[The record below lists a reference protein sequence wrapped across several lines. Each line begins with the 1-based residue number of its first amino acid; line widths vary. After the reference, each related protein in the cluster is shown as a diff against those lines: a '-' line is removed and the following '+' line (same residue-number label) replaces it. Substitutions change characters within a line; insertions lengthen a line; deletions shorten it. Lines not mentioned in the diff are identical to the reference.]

1 MRFVRRAESYGVS
14 QGVGWQ
20 TSRGVGILRG
30 IGRRCLARLDA
41 IAQFRQEWKQPAQRL
56 WLSALVGDWFAVS
69 ELAASE
75 HMEEIANLAKQRAA
89 ECHSQRLARVTAMV
103 AKFIE
108 IDSASLPMP
117 EWLHAIGE
125 LDGSQLAEYLR
136 QALAMRDAAFC
147 ALRYIEEQD
156 DGTWRLR
163 YALFERALRGNV
175 GRDDPRG
182 QMLSPVSEEDPDDDD
197 LLAVRCATFLAKH
210 GYRATEVVSG
220 LTENWRSIAEVIPL
234 VLQYLPDRAME
245 SWGGACSH
253 RKYVSS
259 AMP

>member
-1 MRFVRRAESYGVS
+1 MTVPTWIRPGRVPWAFACQTHGKDSVEARLRELHPSGHSLCVSFGELKVMGCLKASGGKPAEEWGYCEALADAV
-14 QGVGWQ
+14 
-20 TSRGVGILRG
+20 
-30 IGRRCLARLDA
+30 LARSDA

-117 EWLHAIGE
+117 EWFHAIGE
-125 LDGSQLAEYLR
+125 LDGSQLAKYLR

-156 DGTWRLR
+156 DGTWCPEV
-163 YALFERALRGNV
+163 YALLRERCGAMSAGTIPEAKCSAPCQKRIQMTTTCSRFGAPRSWQSTAI
-175 GRDDPRG
+175 GRPR
-182 QMLSPVSEEDPDDDD
+182 
-197 LLAVRCATFLAKH
+197 
-210 GYRATEVVSG
+210 
-220 LTENWRSIAEVIPL
+220 
-234 VLQYLPDRAME
+234 
-245 SWGGACSH
+245 
-253 RKYVSS
+253 SS
-259 AMP
+259 AD